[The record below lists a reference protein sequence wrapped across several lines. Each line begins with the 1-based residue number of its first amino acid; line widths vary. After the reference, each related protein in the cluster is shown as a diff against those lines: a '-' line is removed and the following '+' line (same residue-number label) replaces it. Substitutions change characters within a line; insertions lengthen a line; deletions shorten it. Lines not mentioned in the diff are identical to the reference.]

1 MVATEN
7 ASLDLPNLYSEL
19 KKIAAIHLY
28 RSRGCEQMLQPT
40 ALVNEAWV
48 RLSGGRW
55 KSRTH
60 FLALA
65 GHAMRLILVDSTRA
79 RMATKRNAGV
89 GDLPL
94 DDAIKVV
101 SGDLSLRP
109 EELLDLD
116 RAMDRLAEV
125 SERKAQV
132 VEMRFF
138 GGMEFP
144 DIAAALEVSLITVKR
159 DWTYARTWL
168 FREMSGS

>member
-1 MVATEN
+1 MVATED
-7 ASLDLPNLYSEL
+7 APLDLPNLYSEL

-89 GDLPL
+89 GDL
-94 DDAIKVV
+94 
-101 SGDLSLRP
+101 SLRP

-144 DIAAALEVSLITVKR
+144 EIAEALEVSLITVKR

-168 FREMSGS
+168 FRELSGS

>member
-1 MVATEN
+1 MVATEDVP
-7 ASLDLPNLYSEL
+7 LDLPNLYSEL

-28 RSRGCEQMLQPT
+28 RLRGREQMLQPT

-48 RLSGGRW
+48 RLSAGRW

-65 GHAMRLILVDSTRA
+65 GHAMRLILVDATRA

-101 SGDLSLRP
+101 TGDLSLRP

-125 SERKAQV
+125 SERKARV

-144 DIAAALEVSLITVKR
+144 EIAEALEVSLITVKR

-168 FREMSGS
+168 FRELSGS

>member
-1 MVATEN
+1 
-7 ASLDLPNLYSEL
+7 
-19 KKIAAIHLY
+19 
-28 RSRGCEQMLQPT
+28 MLQPT

-79 RMATKRNAGV
+79 RMAAKRNSGV

-94 DDAIKVV
+94 DDAITVV

-116 RAMDRLAEV
+116 RAMVRLAEI
-125 SERKAQV
+125 SGRKAQV

-144 DIAAALEVSLITVKR
+144 EIAEALEVSLITVKR

-168 FREMSGS
+168 FRELSGS